1 MRGTI
6 TLYTAFHLKKKKKP
20 TIFQNNNSPSL
31 HSSLNKALNTGTQG
45 NKTVYET
52 QNYPQWSEEGL
63 L

>member
-1 MRGTI
+1 MFKMNEGNYYI
-6 TLYTAFHLKKKKKP
+6 VHSISLKKEKKP

-52 QNYPQWSEEGL
+52 QNYPQ
-63 L
+63 